1 MLLLLLKPRVLRPP
15 QRRPPAASDARR
27 KLQHMDSSSATG
39 GAPAATTYLF
49 AALRSVGTVAVLVTA
64 GAVLRCRG
72 IMTPEFIKGL
82 SHLALK
88 LTLPLLLFTSALNC
102 LQDRSQQPC
111 GNLAS
116 NIEQG
121 WPLFVLPLWYVGTG
135 LVVGAV
141 AARIGGAVPENF
153 RAAIAAVAFGNS
165 TGLPVT
171 LLQTIQLQFSPSS
184 DLGSTNPLIFLAVY
198 LILYPMLQ
206 WSVGLFL
213 LRKIPPQVSLA
224 DAPSGDNDL
233 KRLTDSDSSP
243 EGLQVAHVTQ
253 VSLADAPSGGSDLKS
268 LRASDSSPQ
277 GPRAASDRSARL
289 TQSERSARSA
299 AAEAAAPAASRS
311 EIWMRRACRV
321 PLLLWQ
327 HRWSI
332 LPPPALGALCG
343 ALVAIIPGF
352 QGLFVDVNDRDDDA
366 PLEWLFDGMLK
377 LAAAAVPV
385 NMLLLGSTLAKGVAQ
400 RDNLRAAVS
409 FRLALCV
416 AVAKLVVM
424 PSIGLA
430 TGLAIHGW
438 GLVAASTSR
447 TFFLVSMI
455 VTCTPTANSIV
466 LMAEL
471 AGCNREAV
479 SASILLQYILSP
491 LTLTFWLWLYISVV
505 LAM

>member
-1 MLLLLLKPRVLRPP
+1 
-15 QRRPPAASDARR
+15 
-27 KLQHMDSSSATG
+27 
-39 GAPAATTYLF
+39 
-49 AALRSVGTVAVLVTA
+49 
-64 GAVLRCRG
+64 
-72 IMTPEFIKGL
+72 MTPEFIKGL

-102 LQDRSQQPC
+102 QQDRSNRPC
-111 GNLAS
+111 GSLAS

-135 LVVGAV
+135 LVVGMIT
-141 AARIGGAVPENF
+141 ARVGGAAPSNF
-153 RAAIAAVAFGNS
+153 RAAIAAVTFGNS
-165 TGLPVT
+165 TGLPVS
-171 LLQTIQLQFSPSS
+171 LLQTISLQFSPLT
-184 DLGSTNPLIFLAVY
+184 DLGSSNPLAYLAVY

-213 LRKIPPQVSLA
+213 LRKVEVKPLLV
-224 DAPSGDNDL
+224 
-233 KRLTDSDSSP
+233 
-243 EGLQVAHVTQ
+243 EHVTEGPLPEPDRRPPGDQ
-253 VSLADAPSGGSDLKS
+253 TWMLTEAESKRKEQREAEVVAPDA
-268 LRASDSSPQ
+268 SPLDICRRQ
-277 GPRAASDRSARL
+277 AGRL
-289 TQSERSARSA
+289 
-299 AAEAAAPAASRS
+299 
-311 EIWMRRACRV
+311 
-321 PLLLWQ
+321 PLLLWRN
-327 HRWSI
+327 RWSI

-343 ALVAIIPGF
+343 AAVAVIPGL
-352 QGLFVDVNDRDDDA
+352 QRLFVDMNDRDDDA

-400 RDNLRAAVS
+400 RQNLRAAIS
-409 FRLALCV
+409 CRLALCI
-416 AVAKLVVM
+416 AVAKLAVM
-424 PSIGLA
+424 PSIGLG
-430 TGLAIHGW
+430 TGLAIRAW

-479 SASILLQYILSP
+479 SASIIVQYILSP
-491 LTLTFWLWLYISVV
+491 FTLTFWLWIYMSVV